1 MPSDRAA
8 DATRSRCLVCG
19 TPGILWTS
27 GRERQLLRCAA
38 CGFAWVPE
46 GVALTSDG
54 RSIYETDRPIF
65 FTDEQKDYY
74 RDEVTVEAARAKLE
88 WVARFVPPGRA
99 LLDVGANFGH
109 FLQQA
114 QQRYTV
120 VGIEPSA
127 AVVAWGREHLRV
139 PLEQG
144 TIEADNPA
152 YVNRFDAVTMF
163 DVIEHLPDPRAA
175 LQRCRRY
182 LAPGGHLFITT
193 PDASAPIA
201 KLLGAHWYYIDVL
214 EHVSLFP
221 AATLTRLLDEC
232 GFRLLERRTLGRRYR
247 VSYIERRLRQ
257 LARDS
262 RVLRLLGAAAF
273 PLRLATGAR
282 ITVNFGDVMAM
293 TAVAR

>member
-1 MPSDRAA
+1 M
-8 DATRSRCLVCG
+8 LHLG
-19 TPGILWTS
+19 
-27 GRERQLLRCAA
+27 
-38 CGFAWVPE
+38 
-46 GVALTSDG
+46 G
-54 RSIYETDRPIF
+54 RSTRPLPYSLSSFDLVILS
-65 FTDEQKDYY
+65 
-74 RDEVTVEAARAKLE
+74 EVA
-88 WVARFVPPGRA
+88 
-99 LLDVGANFGH
+99 
-109 FLQQA
+109 
-114 QQRYTV
+114 
-120 VGIEPSA
+120 
-127 AVVAWGREHLRV
+127 
-139 PLEQG
+139 
-144 TIEADNPA
+144 
-152 YVNRFDAVTMF
+152 
-163 DVIEHLPDPRAA
+163 EHLPTIVPLVPEIGRV
-175 LQRCRRY
+175 